1 MGTVKYNPHYMGSVS
16 VIPLYLLCWDCQV
29 LYFSE
34 IKTVNGLWTNNNKN
48 WTNNAFSL
56 YIYNLFRI
64 KRLHCF
70 LLYLSSQLC
79 AEIGQDFFLTEELRI
94 TVK

>member
-1 MGTVKYNPHYMGSVS
+1 MLFP
-16 VIPLYLLCWDCQV
+16 
-29 LYFSE
+29 
-34 IKTVNGLWTNNNKN
+34 
-48 WTNNAFSL
+48 L